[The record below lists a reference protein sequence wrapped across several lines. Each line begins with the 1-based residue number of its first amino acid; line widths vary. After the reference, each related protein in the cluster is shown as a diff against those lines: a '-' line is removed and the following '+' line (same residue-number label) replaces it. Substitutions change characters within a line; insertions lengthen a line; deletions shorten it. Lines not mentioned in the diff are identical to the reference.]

1 MWCGCASA
9 VVVADEDEGDDGVGG
24 DDVVMLLVMMA
35 AAVGGSHGGDVGWG
49 WIGGGDEDG
58 CGEVAGIRPEVAG
71 AAPEIG
77 REEEEAR
84 VEEGHAVLI
93 HAAAGGVGSLQC
105 QWANKLGATL
115 IGTVSTKEK
124 ALQAKEDGCPHVIIY
139 KEEDFVTRVNEITS
153 GQGVDIV
160 FDSVGKDTFE
170 VEFRRIS
177 LIGFRSCLS
186 QTEASQSRQSTE

>member
-9 VVVADEDEGDDGVGG
+9 VVVADEYESDDGVDG

-71 AAPEIG
+71 AAPKIR

-84 VEEGHAVLI
+84 VEEGHTVLI
-93 HAAAGGVGSLQC
+93 HAAAGEVGSLLC
-105 QWANKLGATL
+105 QWANKCNTPKIWSQRNGNNGVLLHSPNA
-115 IGTVSTKEK
+115 
-124 ALQAKEDGCPHVIIY
+124 Q
-139 KEEDFVTRVNEITS
+139 VTEN
-153 GQGVDIV
+153 DIKRDV
-160 FDSVGKDTFE
+160 
-170 VEFRRIS
+170 
-177 LIGFRSCLS
+177 L
-186 QTEASQSRQSTE
+186 